1 MEHIHIY
8 HHTEFKESEMKRIKK
23 ITLVGNIRQND
34 KGVGKSRQR
43 GQGMSEYLII
53 VALIAVAAIGVVGFM
68 GDTVSNQMASMA
80 MEISGQ
86 DGGAATKSAQTQAT
100 AAQNKA
106 KTGKTMATFASGN

>member
-1 MEHIHIY
+1 MAHLRSN
-8 HHTEFKESEMKRIKK
+8 KS
-23 ITLVGNIRQND
+23 
-34 KGVGKSRQR
+34 VGKIRQR

-86 DGGAATKSAQTQAT
+86 NGGTATTKAQTQAT
-100 AAQNKA
+100 AAQANA
-106 KTGKTMATFASGN
+106 NVGKKMGNFATAN

>member
-1 MEHIHIY
+1 
-8 HHTEFKESEMKRIKK
+8 MKRIKN
-23 ITLVGNIRQND
+23 TSF
-34 KGVGKSRQR
+34 VGKIRQR

-86 DGGAATKSAQTQAT
+86 DGGNATKNAQTQAT
-100 AAQNKA
+100 AAENKA
-106 KTGKTMATFASGN
+106 KTGKTMANFSSAN

>member
-1 MEHIHIY
+1 MEHIHTY

-34 KGVGKSRQR
+34 QCVGKSRQR

-86 DGGAATKSAQTQAT
+86 NGGTATTAAQGQAT
-100 AAQNKA
+100 AAATNA
-106 KTGKTMATFASGN
+106 ATGKTMANFATAN